1 MAKHHR
7 SGAAGIPPRRVIPDT
22 HNERKTLAQIEDE
35 FRAWLET
42 DDDAQ
47 ECAQEA
53 QKRRLSA
60 FEDEGRPLPCPE
72 AVTPEKEH

>member
-22 HNERKTLAQIEDE
+22 RDERKSLAQIEDE
-35 FRAWLET
+35 FRAWLES
-42 DDDAQ
+42 DDDDQ
-47 ECAQEA
+47 ECAQKA

-60 FEDEGRPLPCPE
+60 FEDEERLLTRPE
-72 AVTPEKEH
+72 AVTPEKGD